1 MLSDLR
7 KPWGNPLLLN
17 TTYCLV
23 FLRMIVKR
31 PTIIAAA
38 SFALNHFLRAEGAAA
53 YIGYKFEIFGFL
65 INKFLANFL
74 TRL

>member
-23 FLRMIVKR
+23 FLRMIVER

-38 SFALNHFLRAEGAAA
+38 SFALNHFLRAGARRR
-53 YIGYKFEIFGFL
+53 ILDINLRSLGF
-65 INKFLANFL
+65 
-74 TRL
+74 